1 MGIKIEKLADLE
13 YNEIVTLGVIEQD
26 SVLSSIFLEDVK
38 MSFNMIK
45 LLSKENN
52 LNEVSKLKI
61 YEFFDKIILTNKN
74 YIDKYKRLISH
85 EITTNNV
92 IEEPTNNSDMVVDEL
107 KNKEIK
113 EKKENKLPRRYG
125 KNSILKDIEK
135 QGGKPTNVQLTAL
148 SVNELKNTYVNLNS
162 RLIKDMLMD
171 KPILTDEDYRDIR
184 ATITLLN
191 NKLKNILK
199 KK

>member
-38 MSFNMIK
+38 MSFNMVK

-52 LNEVSKLKI
+52 LNEFSKLKI

-92 IEEPTNNSDMVVDEL
+92 IEEPTNNIDMVVDEL

-125 KNSILKDIEK
+125 KNSVLKDIEK
-135 QGGKPTNVQLTAL
+135 QGGKPTNAQLTAL

-184 ATITLLN
+184 ATITIVK
-191 NKLKNILK
+191 NKLKDILK

>member
-1 MGIKIEKLADLE
+1 MGIKIEKLAELE

-85 EITTNNV
+85 EITINNV
-92 IEEPTNNSDMVVDEL
+92 I
-107 KNKEIK
+107 
-113 EKKENKLPRRYG
+113 
-125 KNSILKDIEK
+125 
-135 QGGKPTNVQLTAL
+135 
-148 SVNELKNTYVNLNS
+148 
-162 RLIKDMLMD
+162 
-171 KPILTDEDYRDIR
+171 
-184 ATITLLN
+184 
-191 NKLKNILK
+191 
-199 KK
+199 

>member
-38 MSFNMIK
+38 MSFNMVK

-52 LNEVSKLKI
+52 LNEFSKLKI

-92 IEEPTNNSDMVVDEL
+92 IEEPTNNIDMVVDKL

-113 EKKENKLPRRYG
+113 EKKENKLTRRYG
-125 KNSILKDIEK
+125 KNSVLKDIEK
-135 QGGKPTNVQLTAL
+135 QGGKPTNAQLTAL

-184 ATITLLN
+184 ATITLLI

>member
-1 MGIKIEKLADLE
+1 MNLKIK
-13 YNEIVTLGVIEQD
+13 
-26 SVLSSIFLEDVK
+26 
-38 MSFNMIK
+38 
-45 LLSKENN
+45 
-52 LNEVSKLKI
+52 KLK
-61 YEFFDKIILTNKN
+61 K
-74 YIDKYKRLISH
+74 
-85 EITTNNV
+85 
-92 IEEPTNNSDMVVDEL
+92 
-107 KNKEIK
+107 
-113 EKKENKLPRRYG
+113 KKENKLPRRYG
-125 KNSILKDIEK
+125 KNSVLKDIEK
-135 QGGKPTNVQLTAL
+135 QGGKPTNAQLTAL